1 MGPFRFLLK
10 QVCPKTR
17 AIHQSDRIGWGRGAE
32 IFLDELDHSFLNGS
46 WSYQT
51 GVVRPN

>member
-17 AIHQSDRIGWGRGAE
+17 AIQQSDRIGWGKGAE
-32 IFLDELDHSFLNGS
+32 IFLDELDNSFLNGNC
-46 WSYQT
+46 
-51 GVVRPN
+51 PNQAGIV